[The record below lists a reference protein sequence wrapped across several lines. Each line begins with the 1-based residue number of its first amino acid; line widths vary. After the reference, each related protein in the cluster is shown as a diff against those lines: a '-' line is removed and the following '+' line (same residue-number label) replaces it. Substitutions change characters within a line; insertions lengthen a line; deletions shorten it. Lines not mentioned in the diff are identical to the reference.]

1 MFKWFINILSTQKTI
16 YLECT
21 KSKLCWVGNIFI
33 NRWKKIINI
42 GRSYVKDNLTKDE
55 RRSLTT
61 WRRDFLFN
69 PDSSWSWRSQDEGNR
84 FVVVDKQT
92 DIVKANYQIER
103 SGFVKLNYD
112 PTIEFIFNSGPTVD
126 LICSLLIE
134 VMQRRIK
141 DMSHSQDTIDTLN
154 EHPISTH
161 AKLVSL
167 DIVNMFPSIDNQR
180 EIQAVQD
187 ILNTH
192 AIKKPSTDW
201 RTQVMFM
208 Q

>member
-1 MFKWFINILSTQKTI
+1 M
-16 YLECT
+16 
-21 KSKLCWVGNIFI
+21 
-33 NRWKKIINI
+33 
-42 GRSYVKDNLTKDE
+42 
-55 RRSLTT
+55 
-61 WRRDFLFN
+61 
-69 PDSSWSWRSQDEGNR
+69 RSQDEGNR

-103 SGFVKLNYD
+103 SSFVKLNYD

-134 VMQRRIK
+134 VMQRGIK

-192 AIKKPSTDW
+192 AIKKPSTDCLIEGLKLCSCNNNSVFYIIVYIHIYIH
-201 RTQVMFM
+201 TYIHICIYIHIYTKYIYTYIYI
-208 Q
+208 